1 MKQKLKKISSIA
13 SLLPVVIVFLTMGES
28 RANCTYT
35 TTSDAQTAATA
46 AVTDAENAATEAEN
60 AATEAEDAVPD
71 DCVDCN
77 TLKQRV
83 LKLDNELDAAMQ
95 AVRTTP

>member
-1 MKQKLKKISSIA
+1 MKFKKIRTVA
-13 SLLPVVIVFLTMGES
+13 SLLPFVILLCAIEMGGCS
-28 RANCTYT
+28 NNCTN
-35 TTSDAQTAATA
+35 DTAAKAIAAINATA
-46 AVTDAENAATEAEN
+46 DEAKKAATEAEN

-83 LKLDNELDAAMQ
+83 LKLDNDLDVDGSNAG
-95 AVRTTP
+95 RS